1 MSDHFRY
8 DVQLTMKIL
17 TCVCRRSGNNK
28 AAILCES
35 LVQTLAFTLAGAV
48 AEALVHTL
56 EDAKA
61 KTLQDTQDD
70 V

>member
-28 AAILCES
+28 AAILSES

-56 EDAKA
+56 ASHA
-61 KTLQDTQDD
+61 RRC
-70 V
+70 